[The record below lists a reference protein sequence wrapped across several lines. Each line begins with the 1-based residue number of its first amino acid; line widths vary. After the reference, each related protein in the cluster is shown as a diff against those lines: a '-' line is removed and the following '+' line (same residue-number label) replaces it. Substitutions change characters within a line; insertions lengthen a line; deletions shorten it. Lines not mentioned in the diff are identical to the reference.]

1 MALVFDQ
8 QPPKYTPVFNQS
20 PWVVRETDTS
30 GTLNDWRMLCRVI
43 SLTNGTV
50 EVARFAIRFRDNT
63 ERRVVFDPS
72 EVLQGLISHDF
83 EPMVTTG
90 PWMLA
95 PNSLHWYVVN
105 FQSQKLVSG
114 VWVTQNQF
122 TPARKCVWNA
132 ALDAVVFP
140 SYTENSLTSQQDAPP
155 KPLTE
160 YIPNLAPIA
169 SNDSYWVQFLSADEQ
184 APLQFEITKYPL
196 PNLQGVALPADPAQ
210 ANSFGLAFTGL
221 PSIGGDEFTRPSVR
235 VGIGP
240 RDLAAIASPIS
251 FVGVQ
256 SYRIRFTSTTSG
268 PSTALDFS
276 FNINN
281 CSKYPPIRLHWL
293 NKFGGFDSWTFGM
306 KSREEEKID
315 RRQFYSQ
322 KNLLTG
328 GAYGYNT
335 MSRGTTDYHI
345 GLMSEGTLNTDLL
358 TDAELQHLRQLVSS
372 PVVFIETGANSY
384 ISVNVVDRSWTQ
396 KRGTQDG
403 TFNLEIKV
411 KYSMDSMRQRG

>member
-8 QPPKYTPVFNQS
+8 QPQTYTPVFNQS

-83 EPMVTTG
+83 APMVTTG

-95 PNSLHWYVVN
+95 PNSLHWYAIN
-105 FQSQKLVSG
+105 FQSQKYING
-114 VWVTQNQF
+114 KWVTQNQF
-122 TPARKCVWNA
+122 TPARRCVWNA
-132 ALDAVVFP
+132 AIGVYDFAAYDDDE
-140 SYTENSLTSQQDAPP
+140 YTSEQNEPP
-155 KPLTE
+155 KPLTQ

-169 SNDSYWVQFLSADEQ
+169 SNGSYWVQFLSAQAQ
-184 APLQFEITKYPL
+184 APLKFEITKYPL
-196 PNLQGVALPADPAQ
+196 PNLQGSPLPADPVQ
-210 ANSFGLAFTGL
+210 FNSFSLAFTGL
-221 PSIGGDEFTRPSVR
+221 PSIGGNEFTRPSVR

-240 RDLAAIASPIS
+240 RDLANIASPIS
-251 FVGVQ
+251 FAGVQ

-268 PSTALDFS
+268 PSTVLDFT
-276 FNINN
+276 FNVTD
-281 CSKYPPIRLHWL
+281 CSKYPPTRLHWL
-293 NKFGGFDSWTFGM
+293 NTLGGPDSWTFGM
-306 KSREEEKID
+306 KSKTEEKID
-315 RRQFYSQ
+315 RKQFYSQ
-322 KNLLTG
+322 KNVLTG
-328 GAYGYNT
+328 GAYGYDT

-345 GLMSEGTLNTDLL
+345 GLMEELTLNTDLL
-358 TDAELQHLRQLVSS
+358 TDADLEHLRQLISS
-372 PVVFIETGANSY
+372 PVVLIESGSNSY
-384 ISVNVVDRSWTQ
+384 VSVNVVDRSWMQ

-411 KYSMDSMRQRG
+411 KPSMDSMRQRG